1 MQGKRHQ
8 RQTGTILFLAIVFTV
23 VCGYAIGHAVNT
35 AVLQAKSSQNLL
47 DQITA
52 LALAEG
58 VLAGAQVSVLQA
70 AADYEVPRSGAVAL
84 AAQTYSYSVTP
95 EGVPFVR
102 VDANGFSQAIQV
114 YRIVAGVE
122 VGSAGSTLERLVEV
136 SSSNIFDYMI
146 FYDGDMEIQPG
157 RPMLLAG
164 PIHANGSIYLNGV
177 PGRPITVDSN
187 YLRASEKIIR
197 GEKDGSLPR
206 GTIDIRVSGGSTFEN
221 MPPGQDSNHPNW
233 HDLALTRWNGTVQS
247 GVHGVTDLAV
257 PEIGTI
263 KAYDSDG
270 NPGFYHENADLVI
283 IDGVPYSGGAPIVL
297 PPGTLIEESMYD
309 AREGVYVT
317 NTKVDIGLLNS
328 SGYFPANGL
337 LYAYRS
343 DASSTQP
350 NGIQLTNGAELAGSL
365 TVVTEN
371 PIYIQGDYNTVNKK
385 SAAVISDAVNLLSNA
400 WDNSKAPGSLTNA
413 VDTQYNLAMVT
424 GDVPTD
430 DDGVNYSG
438 GFENLPRFHE
448 YWRNR
453 SATIRGSF
461 IKIFESEYAKGLFYH
476 GGDVYTAP
484 IRDWQ
489 YDPDIIP
496 PFSPQVVSL
505 RKVFWNDNLPLP
517 FGNGI

>member
-1 MQGKRHQ
+1 
-8 RQTGTILFLAIVFTV
+8 
-23 VCGYAIGHAVNT
+23 
-35 AVLQAKSSQNLL
+35 
-47 DQITA
+47 
-52 LALAEG
+52 
-58 VLAGAQVSVLQA
+58 
-70 AADYEVPRSGAVAL
+70 
-84 AAQTYSYSVTP
+84 
-95 EGVPFVR
+95 
-102 VDANGFSQAIQV
+102 
-114 YRIVAGVE
+114 
-122 VGSAGSTLERLVEV
+122 
-136 SSSNIFDYMI
+136 
-146 FYDGDMEIQPG
+146 
-157 RPMLLAG
+157 
-164 PIHANGSIYLNGV
+164 
-177 PGRPITVDSN
+177 
-187 YLRASEKIIR
+187 
-197 GEKDGSLPR
+197 
-206 GTIDIRVSGGSTFEN
+206 
-221 MPPGQDSNHPNW
+221 
-233 HDLALTRWNGTVQS
+233 LT
-247 GVHGVTDLAV
+247 
-257 PEIGTI
+257 
-263 KAYDSDG
+263 
-270 NPGFYHENADLVI
+270 
-283 IDGVPYSGGAPIVL
+283 
-297 PPGTLIEESMYD
+297 
-309 AREGVYVT
+309 
-317 NTKVDIGLLNS
+317 
-328 SGYFPANGL
+328 
-337 LYAYRS
+337 
-343 DASSTQP
+343 
-350 NGIQLTNGAELAGSL
+350 GSL